1 MSARDDRDLDDE
13 IRFHLEE
20 EARIRMRDGMT
31 ADDAVTTARRDFG
44 NLLHV
49 KEATRPVWTWTSL
62 ETLGQDLRFAG
73 RILRRHK
80 VFTLF
85 SIVSLALGIG
95 ATSAIFSLFNAIVLR
110 QLPVP
115 NPERL
120 VSLSFA
126 MGTGRPNNY
135 NNYMPYPH
143 FAAMRDSNST
153 LDGLCAWTT
162 TLRASFTIGNQTEIV
177 STALVSGDY
186 HRTLGLRP
194 AVGRLLTV
202 EDDQPGAAT
211 AVISYGYW
219 QRRFGGDASIVGS
232 GITLNQLPFTIVGVE
247 PEGFAGVNLEFAPDV
262 TVPLQSRDRATGKR
276 GGAWDNPFIT
286 WIEIMGRMR
295 SEVTLD
301 QTRQDL
307 SRIYAQVNATAGQ
320 TAPAGSFDARMAREA
335 HLNVDPG
342 GRGGVSNLRN
352 GYERWLRLLLMMLGS
367 VVLLASLNVATL
379 LLSRADARR
388 DEIATRLAIGAGRW
402 RIVRQLMTEA
412 AVISLGGAGLG
423 LVIAWWGSDVL
434 LRMAMPNAERLPLDP
449 TPDVRVIGFTIA
461 MCVATCVLFGLMPAL
476 RTTASARVS
485 TRDTGGRQRRRLE
498 RSLVAAQT
506 AVSLVLLV
514 FAVLFVRSLG
524 HLWGRDPGYERNQVV
539 MFSADAALAGK
550 KNLDGI
556 NTYQAL
562 LDALKTLPGAQSVSA
577 SAVGP
582 ISNTYYF
589 VGSVTKAG
597 DNDFSGDRRIRIA
610 WNRTSPGYFS
620 TMGIPLVAGRDFD
633 ARDGAQAPKVAIVS
647 EVLARKFT
655 GNPVGQLLGGL
666 DGGDCEVVG
675 VAKDSRYANIKDA
688 PRDVVYLPMFQATNI
703 GYTPTFE
710 VRHAGSAANVL
721 NALRDVVKRVDPALT
736 IFQPKT
742 LEQYTRDSL
751 SQERMLAILST
762 YVGGFALLLACI
774 GLYGLMMYTVT
785 HRTHE
790 LGLRMALGSQP
801 AWIRGLVL
809 KDSAVTVIAGAV
821 LGLSASVALVRVVD
835 ARLFGLTATDPA
847 AIGTATLILLA
858 VACLAAYLPARRASR
873 INPIVALRE
882 L

>member
-1 MSARDDRDLDDE
+1 MSARDDEKLDDE

-20 EARIRMRDGMT
+20 EARIRIREGMT
-31 ADDAVTTARRDFG
+31 PEDAAISARRDFG
-44 NLLHV
+44 NVLHV
-49 KEATRPVWTWTSL
+49 KEATRPIWTWTLL
-62 ETLGQDLRFAG
+62 ESVGQDLRFAG
-73 RILRRHK
+73 RVLRRHK

-95 ATSAIFSLFNAIVLR
+95 AASAIFSLFNAIVLR
-110 QLPVP
+110 QLPVRDP
-115 NPERL
+115 GRL

-126 MGTGRPNNY
+126 MGSPNRPNNF
-135 NNYMPYPH
+135 MPYPH

-153 LDGLCAWTT
+153 LDGIFVWTT
-162 TLRASFTIGNQTEIV
+162 NPRSSVTIGNQTEIV
-177 STALVSGDY
+177 SHALVTGGY
-186 HRTLGLRP
+186 HDALGLRP
-194 AVGRLLTV
+194 AVGRLLTAA
-202 EDDQPGAAT
+202 DDQPGAAT

-219 QRRFGGDASIVGS
+219 QRRFGGSESVVGS
-232 GITLNQLPFTIVGVE
+232 SIALNQLPFTIVGVE

-262 TVPLQSRDRATGKR
+262 TIPLQARDRARGKR
-276 GGAWDNPFIT
+276 GGVWDDPFVT

-307 SRIYAQVNATAGQ
+307 GRIYAQVNAAASR

-335 HLNVDPG
+335 YLNVDPG
-342 GRGGVSNLRN
+342 GRGGVSGLRH

-402 RIVRQLMTEA
+402 RIIRQLMTEA
-412 AVISLGGAGLG
+412 GLIALCGAALG
-423 LVIAWWGSDVL
+423 LMIAWWGSDVL
-434 LRMAMPNAERLPLDP
+434 LRLALPNVERLPLDP
-449 TPDVRVIGFTIA
+449 TPDARVIAFTVAIS
-461 MCVATCVLFGLMPAL
+461 VATCALFGLMPSL
-476 RTTASARVS
+476 RTTAHARVS
-485 TRDTGGRQRRRLE
+485 TRDTGRPQRRWLE
-498 RSLVAAQT
+498 RILVATQT

-514 FAVLFVRSLG
+514 FAVLFVRSLQN
-524 HLWGRDPGYERNQVV
+524 LWARDPGYERNHIV
-539 MFSADAALAGK
+539 MFSVDAGLAGK
-550 KNLDGI
+550 KNLDGV
-556 NTYQAL
+556 NSYRAL
-562 LDALKTLPGAQSVSA
+562 LDALKTLPGVQSVSA

-582 ISNTYYF
+582 ISNSYYF
-589 VGSVTKAG
+589 VGSVTRAG

-647 EVLARKFT
+647 EVLARKFA
-655 GNPVGQLLGGL
+655 GNPVGQLLGGT
-666 DGGDCEVVG
+666 DEGVCEVVG
-675 VAKDSRYANIKDA
+675 VAKDSRYASIKDA
-688 PRDVVYLPMFQATNI
+688 PRDVVYFPMFQTTNI
-703 GYTPTFE
+703 DYTPTFE
-710 VRHAGSAANVL
+710 LRHAGSAANVL

-736 IFQPKT
+736 ILQPKT

-762 YVGGFALLLACI
+762 YAGGFALLLACI

-785 HRTHE
+785 HRTQE
-790 LGLRMALGSQP
+790 LGLRMALGSP
-801 AWIRGLVL
+801 PSWIRQLVL
-809 KDSAVTVIAGAV
+809 KDSAVTVIVGAV

-835 ARLFGLTATDPA
+835 ARLFGLSATDPM
-847 AIGTATLILLA
+847 AIATATVILLA
-858 VACLAAYLPARRASR
+858 VACLAAYFPARRASR